1 MFEVTVAEG
10 YELVS
15 VKVDGVVVTAESG
28 KYTGRIA
35 GNTLISVET
44 KVAGAKDPVLAATL
58 DFTAQSYTNAQVV
71 SSLTV
76 SEYTVTFAKAKG
88 NNDPAYYNTGKA
100 VRAYGGNTFTVT
112 GKAIAKIVITFSS
125 GEKDNAI
132 TSDVGTFA
140 TDTWTGSADSVTFTI
155 GGTSGHRRIAKIE
168 VYTLG

>member
-15 VKVDGVVVTAESG
+15 VKVDGVVVTAEGG

-58 DFTAQSYTNAQVV
+58 DFTAQGYANQAAVTT
-71 SSLTV
+71 LTV
-76 SEYTVTFAKAKG
+76 SGYTATFDKG
-88 NNDPAYYNTGKA
+88 TNSNGPKYYTSGTAVRVYGSNTITITGKSI
-100 VRAYGGNTFTVT
+100 V
-112 GKAIAKIVITFSS
+112 KIVFTFSS